1 MSPYMIAL
9 GILGVG
15 IFGSLIRVVTGP
27 SIWDRILALSLGASK
42 ISMTIIIVALRV
54 KESYILD
61 LAMLFSILGF
71 LVVLLLSR
79 YVENRGVV

>member
-42 ISMTIIIVALRV
+42 ISML
-54 KESYILD
+54 
-61 LAMLFSILGF
+61 
-71 LVVLLLSR
+71 
-79 YVENRGVV
+79 

>member
-1 MSPYMIAL
+1 MNPYMIAL
-9 GILGVG
+9 AVLGVG

-42 ISMTIIIVALRV
+42 ISLSIVIVSLRI

-61 LAMLFSILGF
+61 IAMLFS
-71 LVVLLLSR
+71 
-79 YVENRGVV
+79 NRLQASGHSCL